1 MSPLKLQCRGVPKDE
16 LAVVVVTWGGQGG
29 LLVKAI
35 NHHNLP
41 DAESDKTAIRLYDED
56 IRKLFNWLGVYLH
69 TGGR

>member
-1 MSPLKLQCRGVPKDE
+1 MSPLKLQCRGVARDE
-16 LAVVVVTWGGQGG
+16 LVLVVMPRKEQGG
-29 LLVKAI
+29 ILVEAI